1 MMKLAIKSI
10 SVGVLMAASMSASA
24 FTFPDIL
31 ASQGRV
37 EYRPNSRTAQSNQPV
52 PAISSNIITIAD
64 RAVIRDIS
72 REDLEEM
79 KLISR
84 RVLQKLPTEQQIA
97 NLEIRNPADRQLQVY
112 IRQGRM
118 AIKKMA
124 SDAEQLSPEEASN
137 LYSQLQQAEQS
148 LLTLSNNNI
157 PAATSCIGT
166 AESEKKGC
174 LETCKG
180 SGKKFCGCYWNSF
193 LAKANCFFPS
203 KV

>member
-1 MMKLAIKSI
+1 
-10 SVGVLMAASMSASA
+10 
-24 FTFPDIL
+24 
-31 ASQGRV
+31 
-37 EYRPNSRTAQSNQPV
+37 
-52 PAISSNIITIAD
+52 
-64 RAVIRDIS
+64 
-72 REDLEEM
+72 M

-97 NLEIRNPADRQLQVY
+97 NLEIRNPADRQLQFY

-124 SDAEQLSPEEASN
+124 SNAEQVSPEEASN

-166 AESEKKGC
+166 AESEKQEC
-174 LETCKG
+174 LQNCK
-180 SGKKFCGCYWNSF
+180 
-193 LAKANCFFPS
+193 
-203 KV
+203 

>member
-1 MMKLAIKSI
+1 MTMMKLAIKSI

-37 EYRPNSRTAQSNQPV
+37 EYRPNNRTVQSNQPV

-97 NLEIRNPADRQLQVY
+97 NLEIRNPADRQLQLY
-112 IRQGRM
+112 IRQGAM

-124 SDAEQLSPEEASN
+124 SDAEQLSPE
-137 LYSQLQQAEQS
+137 
-148 LLTLSNNNI
+148 
-157 PAATSCIGT
+157 
-166 AESEKKGC
+166 
-174 LETCKG
+174 
-180 SGKKFCGCYWNSF
+180 
-193 LAKANCFFPS
+193 
-203 KV
+203 